1 MFEEEVEPDFEIF
14 SSLLFNA
21 LKAITFMFFIS
32 FAMINPTADTGK
44 VDPKAELMITVT
56 WPDNNTDD
64 VDTYVADPAGNIV
77 WYNRREAGLMH
88 LDRDDRGIFK
98 DVLIFDGKEVERTKR
113 HEFDG
118 LIYMM
123 FRQTDDQKVL
133 PLYIGKAET
142 LGKGDGNLSANLL
155 RLAADRSKFARW
167 GDNYQYHIGNL
178 SAACLHGHAVEK
190 ISPKYARW
198 ASVLFED
205 APCEN
210 PRLRHP
216 LRFWAKAW
224 KSTDIGIWSEM
235 NPTRLT
241 FLEYLLIGVASATFG
256 SALLNSEG
264 RNR

>member
-1 MFEEEVEPDFEIF
+1 MD
-14 SSLLFNA
+14 A
-21 LKAITFMFFIS
+21 LI
-32 FAMINPTADTGK
+32 
-44 VDPKAELMITVT
+44 
-56 WPDNNTDD
+56 
-64 VDTYVADPAGNIV
+64 VAQT
-77 WYNRREAGLMH
+77 
-88 LDRDDRGIFK
+88 
-98 DVLIFDGKEVERTKR
+98 DVLVHDWQSKR
-113 HEFDG
+113 HDFDG

-123 FRQTDDQKVL
+123 FRETDDQKVL

-155 RLAADRSKFARW
+155 RLAVDRSKFARW
-167 GDNYQYHIGNL
+167 GDNYQYHIGDL
-178 SAACLHGHAVEK
+178 SAAGLHGHAAEK

-198 ASVLFED
+198 ASELFDD

-224 KSTDIGIWSEM
+224 RSTDVGIWSEM

-256 SALLNSEG
+256 SVLLNSEG

>member
-1 MFEEEVEPDFEIF
+1 MTTALSLWNRWCETQNVLKESVPLFDCDHENRVRTRVIGNTARRPILCRHADMDALIVAQTEMLVED
-14 SSLLFNA
+14 
-21 LKAITFMFFIS
+21 
-32 FAMINPTADTGK
+32 
-44 VDPKAELMITVT
+44 
-56 WPDNNTDD
+56 W
-64 VDTYVADPAGNIV
+64 
-77 WYNRREAGLMH
+77 
-88 LDRDDRGIFK
+88 
-98 DVLIFDGKEVERTKR
+98 RTKR

-123 FRQTDDQKVL
+123 FRQTDDQKAL

-167 GDNYQYHIGNL
+167 GDNYQYHIGDL
-178 SAACLHGHAVEK
+178 SAACLHGHAIEK

-224 KSTDIGIWSEM
+224 KSTDVGIWSEM

-256 SALLNSEG
+256 TTLLNSEG